1 VRAVLAWFI
10 ISIEGVEDVDDAE
23 RRGVK
28 DVGGAAGVD
37 EVYGGLAGLAGVK
50 DVGRDAGRDD
60 RS

>member
-1 VRAVLAWFI
+1 MAWFI

-28 DVGGAAGVD
+28 DVGGAAGGD
-37 EVYGGLAGLAGVK
+37 DVYGGLAGLAGVK